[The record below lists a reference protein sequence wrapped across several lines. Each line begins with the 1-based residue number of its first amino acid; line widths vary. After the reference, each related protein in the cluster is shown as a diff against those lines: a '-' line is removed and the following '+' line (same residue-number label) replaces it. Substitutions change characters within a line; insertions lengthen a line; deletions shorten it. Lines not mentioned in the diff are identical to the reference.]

1 MNGLFDFDAAIFDLD
16 GTLLDSLYV
25 WGQIDREFFEKR
37 WHTIPPD
44 YIKRISGLSFA
55 DTAKVTKEYLHLPES
70 IEEICAEW
78 MAMAKD
84 EYAHHVQLKPG
95 AREYLALLSQCEIKM
110 AIATSNARVLFE
122 PCLARLG
129 ILDLFSASLTTDE
142 IGERDKSSGTIF
154 RMAAD
159 RLGVSHD
166 RCCVFEDMPEGI
178 AGAKRAGMRA
188 VCIMDEASS
197 HAHDRMAEMAD
208 RMARHFSELTDEIR
222 CVIFTARCEGDVR
235 AAYVSGVR
243 DFIMG
248 ADVGWKLAA
257 QAGVECDLA
266 IGDFDSAPEP
276 PHGRVERHPVIKDD
290 TDVMLCIRRAL
301 SMGLRDI
308 LIIGGLGGRLD
319 HTIANVQSLA
329 FIADH
334 GARGALS
341 DGNVH
346 MFIVKNGE
354 ICVPR
359 AAGKLSVFA
368 LSDVCEGVSIRGAK
382 YEVENVCITNAFP
395 IGAGND
401 FTEDFARI
409 SVRRGTLLV
418 IADQHAET

>member
-1 MNGLFDFDAAIFDLD
+1 
-16 GTLLDSLYV
+16 
-25 WGQIDREFFEKR
+25 
-37 WHTIPPD
+37 
-44 YIKRISGLSFA
+44 
-55 DTAKVTKEYLHLPES
+55 
-70 IEEICAEW
+70 
-78 MAMAKD
+78 
-84 EYAHHVQLKPG
+84 
-95 AREYLALLSQCEIKM
+95 
-110 AIATSNARVLFE
+110 
-122 PCLARLG
+122 
-129 ILDLFSASLTTDE
+129 
-142 IGERDKSSGTIF
+142 
-154 RMAAD
+154 MAAD

-188 VCIMDEASS
+188 VCIMDAVSR

-208 RMARHFSELTDEIR
+208 RMAHCFSELTDAIR

-235 AAYVSGVR
+235 AAYAPGAR

-248 ADVGWKLAA
+248 ADAGWQLAA
-257 QAGVECDLA
+257 QAGVDCDLA
-266 IGDFDSAPEP
+266 IGDFDSSPEP
-276 PHGRVERHPVIKDD
+276 PRGRVERHPVIKDD

-319 HTIANVQSLA
+319 HTLANVQSLA
-329 FIADH
+329 FIAEH

-354 ICVPR
+354 IAVSR

-382 YEVENVCITNAFP
+382 YEVENARLTNAFP
-395 IGAGND
+395 IGMGND
-401 FTEDFARI
+401 FTEDFAHI
-409 SVRRGTLLV
+409 SVRSGTLLV
-418 IADQHAET
+418 ISDLRAEA